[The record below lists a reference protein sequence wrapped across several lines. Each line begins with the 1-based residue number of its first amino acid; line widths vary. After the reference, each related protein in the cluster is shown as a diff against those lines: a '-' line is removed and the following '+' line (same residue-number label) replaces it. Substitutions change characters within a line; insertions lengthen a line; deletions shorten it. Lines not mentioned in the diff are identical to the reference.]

1 MTDGRAQLRIL
12 ALEWGVKESFRRYVE
27 ATEGEIAALDGAT
40 RAEDGSFIFPAREA
54 EGAALSPWGGE
65 PAGEARFT
73 GAARFHGHGGML
85 AVFLADPAIEVS
97 PEGWRLTACDS
108 PRHDQRIVVATLQP
122 PGPAEAG
129 GTELVL
135 ACAITYDGGQLLGGH
150 YPPGT
155 PIDAVRLRLG

>member
-1 MTDGRAQLRIL
+1 MTDGRAQLRIR

-27 ATEGEIAALDGAT
+27 ATEGEIEALEGAT
-40 RAEDGSFIFPAREA
+40 RTEDGAFVFPAQDVA
-54 EGAALSPWGGE
+54 GAALEPLEAE

-85 AVFLADPAIEVS
+85 AVYLADPAIEVG
-97 PEGWRLTACDS
+97 PEGWRLTAADS
-108 PRHDQRIVVATLQP
+108 QRRDQRIVVAKLERPEP
-122 PGPAEAG
+122 PAAG

-150 YPPGT
+150 YPPGA
-155 PIDAVRLRLG
+155 PIDPVRLRLG